1 MKRLLYKS
9 LLEWKNSQDFA
20 LPGFQNPAG
29 LFAFTNFQII
39 FCNFAFWYPKKQTL
53 MKKFIA
59 LSIMVL
65 LTIAAT
71 AQQKR
76 VALIIGNAAYQ
87 HGGALK
93 NPVND
98 AKLMAQTLREPGF
111 ACGQGTEFIKESTPI
126 CRLAVIFRKTRY

>member
-1 MKRLLYKS
+1 LK
-9 LLEWKNSQDFA
+9 
-20 LPGFQNPAG
+20 
-29 LFAFTNFQII
+29 
-39 FCNFAFWYPKKQTL
+39 FAFWYPKKTNTYEKIYRTQYYGV
-53 MKKFIA
+53 A
-59 LSIMVL
+59 DRCGAS
-65 LTIAAT
+65 
-71 AQQKR
+71 AQQKL

-111 ACGQGTEFIKESTPI
+111 ASGQRTEFIKESTPI